1 VKSNWNTIKIYAGL
15 VLFFSC
21 LQFAGL
27 HASNPAEDPPN
38 ILFIAVD
45 DLNDWVGH
53 LGGHPDAKTPNID
66 RLASQGVS
74 FSRAYCP
81 APLCNPSRISLLT
94 GVSPSRSGVYGN
106 GEKLREKMPDAVT
119 LMQYLKSHG
128 YTAKG
133 GGKIFHGISMV
144 DTASWD
150 DYYTLPPEAIKRARM
165 ERKKDEGLPE
175 SAWTPWGPIPVTDED
190 MIDGMLAGWA
200 VSELEKSHEKPLFLA
215 CGFVKPHLP
224 WYVPQK
230 YFDLYPL
237 ERVKLPETIDND
249 LDDIPTFGRKLAYEV
264 WDPSGDRNFAV
275 EGGDHNNV
283 IANNQWQRAVQSYLA
298 TISFADAQVGK
309 LLDALENSEYAH
321 NTIIVLWG
329 DHGWHLGEKE
339 HWRKHAL
346 WETTTRTTL
355 IISAPG
361 GMKKNQVCERP
372 VSLIDIYPTLVE
384 MCGVP
389 EREDLDGKSL
399 VPLLHDPRKR
409 WDRPALTTYGY
420 GNHAIRTEQWRYI
433 QYHDGSEELYDHS
446 SDPNEWINLANEKEY
461 KTVLEELRKYLPT
474 VNYR

>member
-1 VKSNWNTIKIYAGL
+1 MKIHAGL
-15 VLFFSC
+15 LLFFLC
-21 LQFAGL
+21 LQIAGL
-27 HASNPAEDPPN
+27 HTCSSPEEPPN

-53 LGGHPDAKTPNID
+53 LGGHPNVKTPNLD
-66 RLASQGVS
+66 RLANLGVS
-74 FSRAYCP
+74 FTRAYCS
-81 APLCNPSRISLLT
+81 APLCNPSRVSLLT

-106 GEKLREKMPDAVT
+106 GEKLRERMPDAVT
-119 LMQYLKSHG
+119 LMQYLKSYG

-144 DTASWD
+144 DSASWD
-150 DYYTLPPEAIKRARM
+150 YYFTIPRETRRQV
-165 ERKKDEGLPE
+165 RQRDEGLPE
-175 SAWTPWGPIPVTDED
+175 SAWTPWGPIPVTDDD
-190 MIDGMLAGWA
+190 MIDGMFANWA
-200 VSELEKSHEKPLFLA
+200 VSELGKSHDKPLFLA

-230 YFDLYPL
+230 YFDLHPL
-237 ERVKLPETIDND
+237 DSIKLPETIYND
-249 LDDIPTFGRKLAYEV
+249 LDDVPAFGRKLANEV

-283 IANNQWQRAVQSYLA
+283 IANNQWYRAVQSYLA

-309 LLDALENSEYAH
+309 LLDALEKSEYAH

-355 IISAPG
+355 IISAPEG
-361 GMKKNQVCERP
+361 IKKNQVCERP
-372 VSLIDIYPTLVE
+372 VSLVDIYPTLVE
-384 MCGVP
+384 MCGLP
-389 EREDLDGKSL
+389 EPKGLDGKSL
-399 VPLLHDPRKR
+399 VPLLNDPGKQ
-409 WDRPALTTYGY
+409 WERPALTTYGY
-420 GNHAIRTEQWRYI
+420 KNHAIRTEQWRFI
-433 QYHDGSEELYDHS
+433 QYNDGSEELYDHS
-446 SDPNEWINLANEKEY
+446 SDPNEWRNLANKEEY

-474 VNYR
+474 ENHQ